1 MSGKTFVRRRGTT
14 AVPNAT
20 VWDDK
25 LSYGALGLLTVI
37 LSAPARK
44 GGNGYRAYMKR
55 GAGQAVVLR
64 LLGELNAAGYRHQF
78 KRREGGKML
87 TDTIISETP
96 LGAEEAANW
105 HAEQL
110 AKKTPTKREKPT
122 HGGAPDRALVNRAL
136 ETHASSVPE
145 DQGSLSSYVTKEP
158 EDTKKAE
165 LELAE
170 CTVCN
175 RYRTTENLTS
185 SGVCIDCLPQ
195 PAAPRPSP
203 ILGRSYQD
211 YLRARNEAK
220 AAREPVPSDFEAWQ
234 ACRPVPAA
242 ENNPMTAASHG

>member
-1 MSGKTFVRRRGTT
+1 MSEGRVFVKRRGTT
-14 AVPNAT
+14 AVPNST

-96 LGAEEAANW
+96 LGAEEATKW

-122 HGGAPDRALVNRAL
+122 HGGTPDRALVNRAL
-136 ETHASSVPE
+136 KTHASSVPE

-158 EDTKKAE
+158 EITKKADPQ
-165 LELAE
+165 LAE

-175 RYRTTENLTS
+175 VYRLLENLA
-185 SGVCIDCLPQ
+185 GGNVCIDCLPQ
-195 PAAPRPSP
+195 PAGPRPSP

-220 AAREPVPSDFEAWQ
+220 EAREPVPSDFETWQ
-234 ACRPVPAA
+234 ASRPVPAA
-242 ENNPMTAASHG
+242 QNIPMTAASP